1 MSKQTS
7 TKVKED
13 IRAAIENETYRVQTT
28 VCYNRDPDIVSVN
41 QILGYCHFGGSH
53 NGVVTKNILAGHDC
67 VNKKCPFLERYDLP
81 GWEHIRQAE
90 ERKQKQREQIRQ
102 TLEDKKRLQADM
114 LAAAVAYIEYFD
126 LPITIT
132 SIRQVSRPA
141 PRDKKVSDGRKY
153 IDYYI
158 AESDTHYL
166 NDWNDLGRFLGD
178 IFGYYFITKQV
189 RLPDGHTATFDNI
202 PGVTRDHIRETYQ
215 LASMGTYPESIR
227 KLIDRDLEN
236 KAKISEV
243 LANQDP
249 EQFLTPELLEW
260 FDGDRTIKEIDNPT
274 KEKNKLSGWLS
285 RILPRLF
292 KKKDNSPLFLALPPF
307 WG

>member
-1 MSKQTS
+1 MINQTS
-7 TKVKED
+7 AKVKED
-13 IRAAIENETYRVQTT
+13 IRTAAQNGT
-28 VCYNRDPDIVSVN
+28 NRIQAIICCNRNPVPVHVS
-41 QILGYCHFGGSH
+41 QLLGYCHFGGSH
-53 NGVVTKNILAGHDC
+53 SGVVTKNILNSHDC
-67 VNKKCPFLERYDLP
+67 LNKKCYFLERYDLP
-81 GWEHIRQAE
+81 GWIPIEEEIERKRVQKEQVRQAIE
-90 ERKQKQREQIRQ
+90 EKKQ
-102 TLEDKKRLQADM
+102 LNADM
-114 LAAAVAYIEYFD
+114 LAAAVAFIEYFD
-126 LPITIT
+126 LPIAIT
-132 SIRQVSRPA
+132 SIRQISRPVSSD
-141 PRDKKVSDGRKY
+141 RKVINGRKY
-153 IDYYI
+153 IVYYI
-158 AESDTHYL
+158 AETETYHQKDQTGL
-166 NDWNDLGRFLGD
+166 QLFLGNL
-178 IFGYYFITKQV
+178 FGYFFSLRQV
-189 RLPDGHTATFDNI
+189 TLPDGKRATFDNI